1 MVKFLI
7 KLGYYQSVFCF
18 ILLGIY
24 FSVQSIDAAEDGTVD
39 TTRFTFAS
47 AQTEKDKT
55 QFPDATSSQTFS
67 FDDVYQLK
75 LDLDIFGD
83 VRIVATDSNVE
94 DKDTINVTLEKRIL
108 EHNPILTKIFLDNI
122 LITGTK
128 TDGILQLNAKLPE
141 DISKAILEKE
151 NTFEIKKH
159 LHLDYTINTPPDVS
173 VQLKM
178 KTGDVYLHHIRGNIE
193 ITNELGNVHLDETLG
208 NYKIEVKQG
217 RIHGKILLTPG
228 ENQIKTLNGSIE
240 LTVLDDLAAQLDL
253 TALGGD
259 IGLLLPKNYPADVE
273 LKNDKQHYIINLPA
287 EMDNNIG
294 IINGGG
300 PLLKLT
306 ATDTISVLPN
316 PRLHSSSEDAKPTA
330 PEEITS
336 TELTQ
341 LIPLTEKPPVIDG
354 NLSEKVWLN
363 ATTLS
368 PFQNP
373 TGTQTAVNTTDVYL
387 MWDAVYLYVG
397 ARVHLSNYHLP
408 RVSQTQ
414 KDSPIWEDESVEIL
428 LDMHPDTEDY
438 SHLVVNPIGA
448 FFDQRV
454 TKEGFPNYRFA
465 PKDFPR
471 IPIDDSIEKFKS
483 DISWNS
489 DAKVATKINT
499 NFWSFEVAFPLGSAG
514 RKDKDTWLLNVHRKA
529 QGKVGNAEDIEP
541 SLYRE
546 YSYWLPIYDE
556 EYPWWPHWKEGM
568 GKVKLDKAQQ
578 SVSKTFEVSE
588 RLEVTKIEIEG
599 NTAIPTKVLLDHI
612 PIASGDTITNEQLAW
627 LIAELENSDWFQEV
641 KLKTVVLDTDKAE
654 SPPVNPSTTTLA
666 NSESNDTVSEE
677 IENLPN
683 TEPLKI
689 TLQISVTEAPVKF
702 ANQIKIIENKSF
714 PSLFIKNWF
723 DLSVGYLADDNLNLK
738 QQMITD
744 FYVNR
749 GYPFAKVT
757 HEFVNDT
764 LLLNVNEGYLDE
776 IRFTGNSRISQD
788 ELILAFD
795 IDTKKVYYH
804 ALGQTKINKLRE
816 KLKKTNEDFKSIQDW
831 HVQREGGRNIMIVEI
846 QEQPFVK
853 PGWYPILGFNRVHGL
868 VLGAGGTLSTQ
879 FTGEEQLFGSVSGG
893 FASKIWNYN
902 FGVEKNFFKRYP
914 LALGAGLF
922 KFTDI
927 SSNNY
932 RLLPVEVDLSA
943 AVYGTAFQDYYQR
956 QGEHIWLAQTF
967 GKLGLMRL
975 EFTQEDHDN
984 LSKSTDWSYF
994 DRKRLKRGNSRIDR
1008 GLLKMLS
1015 LTYTFDTRDY
1025 KSTIEGPQY
1034 VGSHLLLWPNERTRR
1049 GWRGHFGMEMAGGSF
1064 GGDFTFN
1071 FLKFELVRYT
1081 PLFGPHHLNI
1091 RLSGDYSNVP
1101 LPRQRLLYLG
1111 GATTLRGYDFNAFA
1125 GDRRVLLNIEY
1136 RLFQE
1141 THINTN
1147 TDAVIGWALS
1157 SFFDTGRVWWYGE
1170 NPFSEFSLSELKTS
1184 IGVGVS
1190 FFISPPIGL
1199 QPFST
1204 AVEIAVPLNVDYSLR
1219 TPRIIWRLERM
1230 F

>member
-7 KLGYYQSVFCF
+7 KLGYYQSAFCF

-47 AQTEKDKT
+47 TQTEKNKT
-55 QFPDATSSQTFS
+55 QPPHATSSQTFS

-75 LDLDIFGD
+75 LDLDILGD
-83 VRIVATDSNVE
+83 VRIVAIDSNVE
-94 DKDTINVTLEKRIL
+94 DKGTISVTLEKRIL
-108 EHNPILTKIFLDNI
+108 EQNPILTKIFLDNI

-159 LHLDYTINTPPDVS
+159 LHLNYTIKTPPDVS

-178 KTGDVYLHHIRGNIE
+178 KAGDVYLHHIRGKIE
-193 ITNELGNVHLDETLG
+193 ITNEIGNVHLDETLG
-208 NYKIEVKQG
+208 SYNVEIKEGK
-217 RIHGKILLTPG
+217 IHGNILLTPG
-228 ENQIKTLNGSIE
+228 ENQIKTLKGSIE

-341 LIPLTEKPPVIDG
+341 LIPLTAKPPIIDG

-373 TGTQTAVNTTDVYL
+373 TGTQAAVNTTDVYL
-387 MWDAVYLYVG
+387 MWDAAYLYVG
-397 ARVHLSNYHLP
+397 VRVHLSNYHLP

-428 LDMHPDTEDY
+428 LDMNPDTEGY
-438 SHLVVNPIGA
+438 SHMVVNPIGA
-448 FFDQRV
+448 FFDQWV
-454 TKEGFPNYRFA
+454 TKEGVPNYRFA
-465 PKDFPR
+465 PRDFPR
-471 IPIDDSIEKFKS
+471 IPIDDSIEKFKGDS
-483 DISWNS
+483 AWNS

-499 NFWSFEVAFPLGSAG
+499 NFWSFEVAFPLGAAG
-514 RKDKDTWLLNVHRKA
+514 RKDEDTWLLNVHRKA
-529 QGKVGNAEDIEP
+529 QGKLGNAENIEP

-578 SVSKTFEVSE
+578 SISQTFEVLE
-588 RLEVTKIEIEG
+588 RLEVTRIEIEG
-599 NTAIPTKVLLDHI
+599 NTTIPTQVLLDHI

-654 SPPVNPSTTTLA
+654 SSTVNPSVTTLA
-666 NSESNDTVSEE
+666 DAESEGADSEK
-677 IENLPN
+677 IDNLPD
-683 TEPLKI
+683 TEPLKV
-689 TLQISVTEAPVKF
+689 TLQISVTEAPLKF
-702 ANQIKIIENKSF
+702 ASQIKVIENRSF
-714 PSLFIKNWF
+714 PSQFITDWF

-776 IRFTGNSRISQD
+776 IRFTGNHRISQD
-788 ELILAFD
+788 ELTSALD

-816 KLKKTNEDFKSIQDW
+816 KLKKTNENFKSIQDW

-893 FASKIWNYN
+893 FSSKIWNYN
-902 FGVEKNFFKRYP
+902 FGVEKNFFKRSP
-914 LALGAGLF
+914 LALGVGLF
-922 KFTDI
+922 KLTDI

-1049 GWRGHFGMEMAGGSF
+1049 GWRGHFGMEMAGGSL

-1125 GDRRVLLNIEY
+1125 GDRRILLNIEY

-1147 TDAVIGWALS
+1147 TETVIGWALS
-1157 SFFDTGRVWWYGE
+1157 SFLDTGRVWWYAE

-1190 FFISPPIGL
+1190 FFISPPVGL